1 MKILFVLGSRG
12 EWGYI
17 KPLIKELIKNNIQ
30 YAICAT
36 NMILLKENGSLINE
50 IESEGFNVTS
60 RILMSLEGS
69 TNMAMAKS
77 TGLFSASFVV
87 VFPGNS
93 ENNVEPTDPTFF
105 WHFQAMLEDM

>member
-17 KPLIKELIKNNIQ
+17 KPLIKELIKNNID

-36 NMILLKENGSLINE
+36 NMVLLKENGSLINE
-50 IESEGFNVTS
+50 IEKEGFNVTS
-60 RILMSLEGS
+60 KILMSLEGS

-77 TGLFSASFVV
+77 IGLFTASFVDV
-87 VFPGNS
+87 LLQEKPSWTILAG
-93 ENNVEPTDPTFF
+93 DRG
-105 WHFQAMLEDM
+105 